1 MPGKRNVNLTRPALK
16 DLRALPPSTVA
27 AIQATIDKLIDN
39 PLLGKPLKGELAGQ
53 RRLRVGRYRIVY
65 AFDEKTIY
73 VVSIDERKDVYR

>member
-1 MPGKRNVNLTRPALK
+1 MPGKRNANLTRPALK

-39 PLLGKPLKGELAGQ
+39 PLLGKPLKGELSGQ

-65 AFDEKTIY
+65 AIDEQTIY
-73 VVSIDERKDVYR
+73 IVSIDDRKDVYR

>member
-39 PLLGKPLKGELAGQ
+39 PLLGKLLKGELAGL
-53 RRLRVGRYRIVY
+53 RRLRVGRYRVVY
-65 AFDEKTIY
+65 AFDEQTIH
-73 VVSIDERKDVYR
+73 VVSIDDRKDVYR